1 MTWWARPFAKPGVT
15 EPGLGTGISTGVG
28 LAVLAAALMHASWNA
43 LIRGAPDKQQYTIL
57 LHACAALLAVV
68 GLCVTGWP
76 SLASLP
82 YIAAS
87 AVLHWIYIALL
98 MRIYDGGQLA
108 VGYVAMRGLAPMLVS
123 LVSVFALQESLSAQ
137 AWLGVAAILAGVMTI
152 ALASGQPVGLL
163 LRHASGRA
171 ALLNAGVIAA
181 YTLVDGQ
188 GVRQSGNPLGYV
200 FTLVL
205 FDPLMVLAL
214 QVRRDPAAL
223 LAYARRHWPLGFLG
237 ASISTGAYAIVLWAM
252 TQAPIAVVAAMR
264 ESSVIFAVLIG
275 SLWFKEGRLRPGLLA
290 ALCVALGVTLIK
302 W

>member
-1 MTWWARPFAKPGVT
+1 MT
-15 EPGLGTGISTGVG
+15 EPVLGTGISTGVG

-57 LHACAALLAVV
+57 LHACAALLAVA

-76 SLASLP
+76 SPASLP

-87 AVLHWIYIALL
+87 AVLHWVYIALL

-123 LVSVFALQESLSAQ
+123 LVSVFALREPLSAQ

-163 LRHASGRA
+163 LRHPSGRA

-205 FDPLMVLAL
+205 FDPLLVLAL

-237 ASISTGAYAIVLWAM
+237 AGISTGAYAIVLWAM

-290 ALCVALGVTLIK
+290 ALCVGLGVALIK